1 MQRNTSSPC
10 SLLIP
15 TWKRAKRLLRNPA
28 GSSQMPLAPSLR
40 SPNELCPL
48 TGRCPGTA
56 WARRSLPGRPARPP
70 HLHLAVDLVL
80 GDLFAGDLFV
90 GDLLPARRGHCSNGG
105 TGLVPTPPPRAPRQ
119 TLPQGPHPPPQNT
132 GTLLVPLATPEET
145 PTQIL
150 MGKAP
155 RANIP
160 PTKTP

>member
-1 MQRNTSSPC
+1 MQRNTGSLR

-15 TWKRAKRLLRNPA
+15 PGKRAKRLLQNPA

-80 GDLFAGDLFV
+80 GDLFV
-90 GDLLPARRGHCSNGG
+90 GDLLPTRRSHCSNRG
-105 TGLVPTPPPRAPRQ
+105 TGLVPTPPPRAPCQ

-132 GTLLVPLATPEET
+132 GTLFAPGET
-145 PTQIL
+145 PTQTL

-155 RANIP
+155 RDNIP
-160 PTKTP
+160 PTETP